1 MISGEAVFRLMD
13 THGLPLDLINE
24 ELRSRQLCFNVV
36 EFVEVALASKNFTYE
51 KIKGRLVEAMLP
63 EKREAFVAELDS
75 WFARGGKTW
84 QTQESNI

>member
-1 MISGEAVFRLMD
+1 MISGQVVFRLMD

-24 ELRSRQLCFNVV
+24 ELRSKNLSFNVV

-63 EKREAFVAELDS
+63 DKRETFVAELDS
-75 WFARGGKTW
+75 WFAKGGKQW
-84 QTQESNI
+84 Q